1 MLKDRPLHLLERAN
15 PASVDTAGEF
25 ASAINLHER
34 VLSSIARQDA
44 RGTDSTTSSS
54 SVLPKR
60 GARSRLLARRRLA
73 LAVALLLIALL
84 AVPLVGARILDLF
97 WTNGTPV
104 PRSALGPQ
112 DQWLLGQVAG
122 SGPRVTKIASDGEV
136 NFYL

>member
-1 MLKDRPLHLLERAN
+1 PNSAPSSTFALASRAVGARSGVAVSAPRRPPEHQGGLVMLKDRPLHLLERAN

-60 GARSRLLARRRLA
+60 GARSRL
-73 LAVALLLIALL
+73 
-84 AVPLVGARILDLF
+84 P
-97 WTNGTPV
+97 
-104 PRSALGPQ
+104 
-112 DQWLLGQVAG
+112 
-122 SGPRVTKIASDGEV
+122 
-136 NFYL
+136 